1 MMNGG
6 EKKDYASAH
15 TRLIRCREGVRKR
28 EKEEIIGRGKRTYL
42 TDRIKKK
49 KIEIKKI
56 KNDDEK

>member
-1 MMNGG
+1 MTVK
-6 EKKDYASAH
+6 KKDYASAH

-49 KIEIKKI
+49 KSK
-56 KNDDEK
+56 